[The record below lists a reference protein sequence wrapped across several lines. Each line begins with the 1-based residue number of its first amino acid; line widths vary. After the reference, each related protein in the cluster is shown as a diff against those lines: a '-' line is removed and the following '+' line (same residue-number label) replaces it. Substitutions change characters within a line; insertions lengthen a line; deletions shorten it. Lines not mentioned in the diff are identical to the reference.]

1 MTTIFVAK
9 LDFGVTDNELLNLF
23 QQYGTVNK
31 VTVAKDKETN
41 KSRGFAFVEMPNVE
55 EARAAISNLDGHLFN
70 GRACVIKE
78 ADERP
83 NNRENRDSRPAG
95 DNRFQRDNREGGY
108 KPRTDNSNNRDQK
121 PFQRPGSTSD
131 RPARG
136 DDFKLP
142 VPDEDGGTPAFSP
155 LKPVIVKKKKEA
167 DKQKPFDNT
176 ADGKNKKQK
185 MNAYKKSGKDNQFLN
200 DNEEDE
206 EIDLFGISDDDEELD
221 DDYSKYLVNS
231 DDEDEDFEDE
241 DYDDEDWDDD
251 DEEWDDED

>member
-41 KSRGFAFVEMPNVE
+41 KSRGFAFVEMPNAE
-55 EARAAISNLDGHLFN
+55 EAKTAISNLDGHQFN

-83 NNRENRDSRPAG
+83 NNRESRPAGG
-95 DNRFQRDNREGGY
+95 DNRFQRDNREGGF
-108 KPRTDNSNNRDQK
+108 KPRTDSSNNREQK
-121 PFQRPGSTSD
+121 PFQRTGSQTE
-131 RPARG
+131 RPTRG

-142 VPDEDGGTPAFSP
+142 IPDDDGETPAFAP

-167 DKQKPFDNT
+167 DKPKPFDNT

-185 MNAYKKSGKDNQFLN
+185 MNAYRKSGKDNQFLN
-200 DNEEDE
+200 DEDEDE
-206 EIDLFGISDDDEELD
+206 EIDLFGINDEDEEFD
-221 DDYSKYLVNS
+221 DDYSKYLVNND
-231 DDEDEDFEDE
+231 DDEDFDD
-241 DYDDEDWDDD
+241 DYDDEEWDDD